1 MGWGHLVGVADRELQ
16 ALRDGRWEEA
26 QALAAERE
34 ALGPAMAPPTRDD
47 RPALEMLISLQDQ
60 IVVECT
66 LARDAVARE
75 LAALARGRG
84 AVRGYRNAAER
95 PSAHVAHVA

>member
-1 MGWGHLVGVADRELQ
+1 MSWGHLVGLADRELRL
-16 ALRDGRWEEA
+16 LRDGRWEEA

-34 ALGPAMAPPTRDD
+34 ALGPAMAPPTPAD
-47 RPALEMLISLQDQ
+47 RPALEMLLSLQDQ

-66 LARDAVARE
+66 LARDAIARE
-75 LAALARGRG
+75 LASLARGRG